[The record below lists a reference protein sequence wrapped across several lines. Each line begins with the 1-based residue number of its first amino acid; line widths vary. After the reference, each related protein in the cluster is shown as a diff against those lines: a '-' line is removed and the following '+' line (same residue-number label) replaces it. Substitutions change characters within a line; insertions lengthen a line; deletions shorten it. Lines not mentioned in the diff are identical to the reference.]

1 MSAVLDPSMNS
12 SAPVVA
18 PAAVVAEKRK
28 RSERLANQGVSFAK
42 GKSNGRAI
50 ALKVLPPI
58 LGLGFLVLVWQI
70 VSANNSNFPSPMVTF
85 TEAIRLFSDPFY
97 SKGPNDQG
105 IGWNI
110 LASLKRVGMG
120 FGAAAL
126 VGIPLGFMIGR
137 FKFLAGMFNP
147 IISLLK
153 PVSPLAWLPI
163 GLLVFK
169 SADPAAIWSIFIC
182 SIWPMIINTA
192 VGVQRVPQDYMNVAR
207 VLNLSEWKIFT
218 KILLPS
224 VLPYMLTGVR
234 LAIGTAWLVI
244 VAAEMLTG
252 GVGIGFWV
260 WDEWNNLNVPHII
273 IAIGVIGVVGL
284 ALEQLLVAV
293 AKSFTYDQAGS

>member
-12 SAPVVA
+12 SPAAPAVAAAA
-18 PAAVVAEKRK
+18 PAALVAEKRK

-42 GKSNGRAI
+42 GKSNSRAI

-58 LGLGFLVLVWQI
+58 LGLGFIVLVWQI
-70 VSANNSNFPSPMVTF
+70 VSANNSNFPSPIVTF

-126 VGIPLGFMIGR
+126 IGIPLGFMIGR

-182 SIWPMIINTA
+182 SIWPLIINTA
-192 VGVQRVPQDYMNVAR
+192 VGVLASTAG
-207 VLNLSEWKIFT
+207 LS
-218 KILLPS
+218 
-224 VLPYMLTGVR
+224 
-234 LAIGTAWLVI
+234 
-244 VAAEMLTG
+244 
-252 GVGIGFWV
+252 
-260 WDEWNNLNVPHII
+260 
-273 IAIGVIGVVGL
+273 
-284 ALEQLLVAV
+284 
-293 AKSFTYDQAGS
+293 